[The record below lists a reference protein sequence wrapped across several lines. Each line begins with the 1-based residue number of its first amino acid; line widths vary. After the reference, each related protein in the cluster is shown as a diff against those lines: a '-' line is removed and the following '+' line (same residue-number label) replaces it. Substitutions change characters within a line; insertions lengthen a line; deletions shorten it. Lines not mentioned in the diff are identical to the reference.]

1 MSKSFMKKILN
12 NIFSVTKEYNK
23 RDHEIIFTHMVYK
36 FLFLK
41 IKLRYRYP
49 AVVITPPPEL
59 GISYYTAL
67 ILSIFANV
75 KDLKV
80 KSSYS

>member
-1 MSKSFMKKILN
+1 MKSLMKKLLN
-12 NIFSVTKEYNK
+12 RIFSVKREYNE
-23 RDHEIIFTHMVYK
+23 RNHEIIFTHTVYK

-49 AVVITPPPEL
+49 AVVVTPPPESVIL
-59 GISYYTAL
+59 YYTAL
-67 ILSIFANV
+67 ILNIFANV

-80 KSSYS
+80 KSFCS